1 MAFDIEGARK
11 AGYSDTEIADYLGQ
25 ENGFDTAA
33 ALKSGYTPD
42 EIIGHLTAAPSASS
56 TSEPA
61 PEKSFLSSVGD
72 NFTSLVKGVAATNP
86 VIGRALTVAQ
96 GPQPKKLNSVLEGQ
110 QMPDVPF
117 DSAEAERLSRRDYAQ
132 EVETRER
139 QAKSP
144 VFKEQRAPILN
155 DRQAFAERNPI
166 TAGFAQSAAQTLAGT
181 LNVPSVITGLAG
193 ETINRQAG
201 AMGFEPVAGRVSNMP
216 LVDDLK
222 SIAQDYASQLSRKS
236 PNKAWDDGDFG
247 RWMMTQLA
255 GNSFSAA
262 QSLGALFV
270 PGAQASLLASMG
282 GIAAGNAYAEGD
294 TASAATMK
302 GLVEVGSEMLPLHA
316 AEKIKD
322 LVLKI
327 PTPVRGAVL
336 ADAGKRLL
344 AAGTA
349 VTTNSMVGAIEEAAA
364 EVGGNAIDK
373 YISGKDKSLFEDVD
387 RAAIVGAAFGTAFSG
402 PAIAETMSSPRAR
415 AARELASEL
424 RAPEAIPVETSVM
437 EALRT
442 GQGNTANIDPVA
454 TTLAAAAGRKVE
466 QERAIAD
473 IGNAQSVDQ
482 AIEAAQRAVS
492 VPVESTEA
500 IAQRIREIEQQ
511 QTPVPQIEPSVQD
524 AVADVEV
531 TRDGSLR
538 VIGDT
543 QVLTGELEKAGVANV
558 IPTESGVIVGPAQAA
573 EAQTVLQ
580 GVASGARN
588 GSVASPQIAEIA
600 RASEQGRGAFDAGI
614 PQRPQGGSPGVAE
627 LAVPQDMATAGEPAN
642 AQSALARPLSPELL
656 KTYSAPS
663 TKQQTVASQ
672 LEARVRAT
680 YPDATFQA
688 VGVPSGR
695 SGKSMQEA
703 ADTARRLFGIDV
715 NYVKFDGSPL
725 FDGVRSDAFPNTIFI
740 RADAPKPHM
749 AILGHELLH
758 EMRGTSPELYAELS
772 SALDA
777 LVKNDSQY
785 ADVLRRRYESQGG
798 KLPAEWREEL
808 HADIVGDN
816 FADPQFWSDLS
827 REKPGMFERLA
838 NAVRQFL
845 NRILLK
851 AKPFGSDAYL
861 NDIKAARDV
870 VSSAVQKFSDSRVR
884 GTAFSVDSTQAQAQN
899 EAYAGNINTPRA
911 GERAVD
917 TDGYRPASTVHQQL
931 ADQLLSRVQRAYPNA
946 QFHAV
951 DAPEGVRGQSL
962 IAARTTG
969 KRLFR
974 QDVVFVQ
981 FDGPPLFNGAVS
993 DAIPGVVF
1001 VRADTDKP
1009 HMSVLGHELLHQLR
1023 KETPDLYDQLASRLG
1038 KMVENESAYAAQL
1051 ASRYEKQGG
1060 QLPKEWREELYADI
1074 VGDNFS
1080 NPDFWEA
1087 MAKDQPG
1094 LFQRV
1099 AEAIRKFLDNVLT
1112 RAEPFAT
1119 GQYLRDVK
1127 AARDAVADAM
1137 RQFSGTQ
1144 VGALTSQ
1151 VDGVAMSVASKEA
1164 QTLKDVVREIEST
1177 GIRMDAFESR
1187 GRINLNRIVVPQEA
1201 RNSGAGTKAM
1211 NDLVRYA
1218 DASGQTIAL
1227 TPSSDFGGNKN
1238 RLVDFYKRFG
1248 FVENK
1253 GRNKDF
1259 EISESMYR
1267 LPQTKMSVASQERE
1281 YPLAPPG
1288 QRYEETSSPI
1298 TMMTPDEFLSRVR
1311 PLTMDEES
1319 RDSIDALKEHIE
1331 SGRMLDPLHIYANG
1345 KEDGRHRAYAAKEL
1359 GIKRVP
1365 VVDEQSR
1372 VSMSVAEDNTNS
1384 NSQPI
1389 ASTPEALENFR
1400 KWFGDSKV
1408 VDAEG
1413 RPLVVYHG
1421 TRSSFDTVDMGETRR
1436 LPGFWLT
1443 PDPAL
1448 ASIYAAEGIR
1458 NPARYPTGSNVMPL
1472 YARIENPYVFNPK
1485 KLSFQSAWD
1494 EYQSGDYD
1502 GLIEHGNDT
1511 ANVTTLVVK
1520 SRAQIKSATGN
1531 QGTYDPSNPDIRYSI
1546 ADNSES
1552 RDEKYMD
1559 AIANGDM
1566 DAAQKMVDAA
1576 ARAAGYV
1583 TGDEYRMSHRA
1594 PNSEDDV
1601 SLMDVRGADLV
1612 PDDYWTHPQWYQG
1625 TAEERSAFNNVLA
1638 AMRRDDAR
1646 VASGRSPG
1654 YAGITVYRAVPKTVK
1669 DNDVRNGDWVS
1680 PSLEYAK
1687 AEGAMIP
1694 EGYRIISQQAL
1705 LKNLYWDGNSIAELG
1720 YDDGRSYAYK
1730 NTKNNRKLTDVVTRD
1745 DDGNI
1750 IPLSKR
1756 FNARKDDVRYSLS
1769 DSETWATPEESR
1781 IDQMIYEMQDS
1792 RVDLKRVQESIKD
1805 FGKQIEEK
1813 FDARQAESL
1822 YPGRVAYRSEQFLKG
1837 EVKPLLQ
1844 AMALNKVSMNE
1855 LADYLHARGAKERNA
1870 QIARINPDM
1879 PDGGAGTNT
1888 QGVLMTNKAAQDYLD
1903 SIPADRRKQLDSLA
1917 EKVDAITKGTR
1928 ELLVREGLEKPEVI
1942 QAWEAA
1948 YKNYVPMFRDEAES
1962 GNPHTSGGGF
1972 SVRGGNS
1979 KRATG
1984 STKEVTNILAH
1995 VLMQREAAITKA
2007 EKNRVG
2013 LALYG
2018 LALTNPNTDF
2028 WATIRPGMQVSQIAS
2043 ELKAMGVD
2051 PLVAE
2056 AGMQGVPTIRTVD
2069 PILDRVVD
2077 RPNPM
2082 YKSLP
2087 GALTVK
2093 VDGEDRV
2100 LMFNEKDQRA
2110 LRLAES
2116 LKNMDGLTRFDL
2128 ASSIIGKTT
2137 RWMAAVNTQY
2147 NPAFGIVNGI
2157 RDTFGGA
2164 VNLTSTPLRGKSS
2177 QVLLDAYTKAGP
2189 AIAKELAKPGGQ
2201 GDWAKLYR
2209 QFQED
2214 GGKTGYREIFKDAND
2229 RSKAIENELKLLEK
2243 AGKLTPRKAAG
2254 AMLDLLDGFNT
2265 TIENAVRLSAY
2276 KTALDQGLSRPAAA
2290 KIARELT
2297 VDFNR
2302 KGRAGRE
2309 LGPLYAFF
2317 NASVQGT
2324 ARTVEAIKG
2333 PAGAK
2338 IIAGGLALGALQTLL
2353 MALTGFDDD
2362 EIPEFIKTRAF
2373 IIPLPGTEKKF
2384 IAVPLPLGLHV
2395 IPNTGRVISELA
2407 MNGGKD
2413 IGKRTFEAIG
2423 EVAGAFNPLGGG
2435 NVFTADGALRTV
2447 APTILDPIIEIG
2459 FNKNFAG
2466 SQIERGERGETD
2478 VRPGFARAKESTQRA
2493 LTGQA
2498 YLGISKAINKL
2509 SGGTDYEAGMVSP
2522 TPERLQYL
2530 AQVAGGGLLRELEKT
2545 INLTDAS
2552 LQGDE
2557 IKQNKI
2563 PVVGRLFGQVDE
2575 DAVNKSRYFEASKKF
2590 DKLQAGLKAAQ
2601 KAGDADAVRKMLD
2614 SNPELM
2620 LGPTQDRIAQQIAK
2634 LNKVAALTINDR
2646 EQLKQLDE
2654 VRLAYMKNLNE
2665 AIKKQEEQSGKKTPG
2680 QKLRDIVKSKR
2691 EGMTSGAAQ

>member
-25 ENGFDTAA
+25 ENGFDTSA

-42 EIIGHLTAAPSASS
+42 EIIGHLTAAPSVPS
-56 TSEPA
+56 TPEPA
-61 PEKSFLSSVGD
+61 PEKSFLFSVGD

-117 DSAEAERLSRRDYAQ
+117 DAAEAERLSRRDYAQ

-181 LNVPSVITGLAG
+181 LNVPSVLTGLAG

-201 AMGFEPVAGRVSNMP
+201 AMGVEPVAGRVSNMP

-222 SIAQDYASQLSRKS
+222 SITQDYASQLSRKS
-236 PNKAWDDGDFG
+236 PTKAWDDGDFG

-402 PAIAETMSSPRAR
+402 PAIAETMSSPRSR

-424 RAPEAIPVETSVM
+424 RAPEAMPVETSVM

-511 QTPVPQIEPSVQD
+511 QTPAPQIEPSVQD

-558 IPTESGVIVGPAQAA
+558 IPTESGVIVGPAQTA

-588 GSVASPQIAEIA
+588 GSVASPQIAEVA

-627 LAVPQDMATAGEPAN
+627 LAVPQDMATAGEPTN

-695 SGKSMQEA
+695 SGRSMQEA

-758 EMRGTSPELYAELS
+758 EMRGTSPDLYAELS

-798 KLPAEWREEL
+798 KLPTEWREEL

-816 FADPQFWSDLS
+816 FADPQFWSDLL

-899 EAYAGNINTPRA
+899 EAYAGNINTARA

-1151 VDGVAMSVASKEA
+1151 VDGVAMSIAS
-1164 QTLKDVVREIEST
+1164 QRLDEST
-1177 GIRMDAFESR
+1177 GSTFSDAVVPMDDPRSSLQSTIGKVLVDRSNPYIDLLRNGFGGKPLSPKSRDFLASFGNLLVREGVQPAIDQDLSDSLRRDAEILGNLRDALSAGDVTYDTLNVPSKRMVNRAVGTWVQDRKILDSVVELISVDVMDMLISSQISTNKTLNNKPVLVSLPSVAMNETVSAIVNSPAFES
-1187 GRINLNRIVVPQEA
+1187 I
-1201 RNSGAGTKAM
+1201 
-1211 NDLVRYA
+1211 
-1218 DASGQTIAL
+1218 ASHAL
-1227 TPSSDFGGNKN
+1227 E
-1238 RLVDFYKRFG
+1238 V
-1248 FVENK
+1248 
-1253 GRNKDF
+1253 
-1259 EISESMYR
+1259 
-1267 LPQTKMSVASQERE
+1267 
-1281 YPLAPPG
+1281 
-1288 QRYEETSSPI
+1288 
-1298 TMMTPDEFLSRVR
+1298 
-1311 PLTMDEES
+1311 
-1319 RDSIDALKEHIE
+1319 
-1331 SGRMLDPLHIYANG
+1331 
-1345 KEDGRHRAYAAKEL
+1345 AKESSGL
-1359 GIKRVP
+1359 GVSDVARQLEKLTSAKSTSDSDLGQ
-1365 VVDEQSR
+1365 DETFKFSL
-1372 VSMSVAEDNTNS
+1372 S
-1384 NSQPI
+1384 N
-1389 ASTPEALENFR
+1389 
-1400 KWFGDSKV
+1400 
-1408 VDAEG
+1408 
-1413 RPLVVYHG
+1413 
-1421 TRSSFDTVDMGETRR
+1421 
-1436 LPGFWLT
+1436 
-1443 PDPAL
+1443 
-1448 ASIYAAEGIR
+1448 
-1458 NPARYPTGSNVMPL
+1458 
-1472 YARIENPYVFNPK
+1472 
-1485 KLSFQSAWD
+1485 
-1494 EYQSGDYD
+1494 
-1502 GLIEHGNDT
+1502 
-1511 ANVTTLVVK
+1511 
-1520 SRAQIKSATGN
+1520 
-1531 QGTYDPSNPDIRYSI
+1531 
-1546 ADNSES
+1546 
-1552 RDEKYMD
+1552 DEKQD
-1559 AIANGDM
+1559 WI
-1566 DAAQKMVDAA
+1566 
-1576 ARAAGYV
+1576 
-1583 TGDEYRMSHRA
+1583 
-1594 PNSEDDV
+1594 
-1601 SLMDVRGADLV
+1601 
-1612 PDDYWTHPQWYQG
+1612 
-1625 TAEERSAFNNVLA
+1625 
-1638 AMRRDDAR
+1638 
-1646 VASGRSPG
+1646 
-1654 YAGITVYRAVPKTVK
+1654 VPK
-1669 DNDVRNGDWVS
+1669 
-1680 PSLEYAK
+1680 
-1687 AEGAMIP
+1687 
-1694 EGYRIISQQAL
+1694 
-1705 LKNLYWDGNSIAELG
+1705 
-1720 YDDGRSYAYK
+1720 
-1730 NTKNNRKLTDVVTRD
+1730 
-1745 DDGNI
+1745 
-1750 IPLSKR
+1750 
-1756 FNARKDDVRYSLS
+1756 
-1769 DSETWATPEESR
+1769 ESR
-1781 IDQMIYEMQDS
+1781 IDNILYELQDQKI
-1792 RVDLKRVQESIKD
+1792 DLKRVQESIKD

-1855 LADYLHARGAKERNA
+1855 LADYLHARGAEERNA

-1888 QGVLMTNKAAQDYLD
+1888 QGVLMTNQAAQDYLNA
-1903 SIPADRRKQLDSLA
+1903 IPADRRKQLDSLA

-1962 GNPHTSGGGF
+1962 GNPHPSGGGF

-2028 WATIRPGMQVSQIAS
+2028 WATIRPGMQVSQIAA

-2100 LMFNEKDQRA
+2100 LMFNEKDPRA

-2189 AIAKELAKPGGQ
+2189 AIAKELAKPGGD
-2201 GDWAKLYR
+2201 GEWAKLYR

-2214 GGKTGYREIFKDAND
+2214 GGKTGYREMFKDAND

-2243 AGKLTPRKAAG
+2243 TGKLTPRKAAG

-2276 KTALDQGLSRPAAA
+2276 KTALDQGLSRSAAA

-2373 IIPLPGTEKKF
+2373 IIPLPGNEKKF

-2545 INLTDAS
+2545 INLTDATM
-2552 LQGDE
+2552 QGDE
-2557 IKQNKI
+2557 LKQNKI

-2614 SNPELM
+2614 ANPELM

-2665 AIKKQEEQSGKKTPG
+2665 AIKQQEEQSGKKTPG
-2680 QKLRDIVKSKR
+2680 QKLRDIVKSRR

>member
-56 TSEPA
+56 TPEPA

-181 LNVPSVITGLAG
+181 LNAPSVITGLAG

-201 AMGFEPVAGRVSNMP
+201 AMGVEPVAGRVSNMP

-222 SIAQDYASQLSRKS
+222 SITQDYASQLSRKS
-236 PNKAWDDGDFG
+236 PTKAWDDGDFG

-424 RAPEAIPVETSVM
+424 RAPETMPVETSVM

-511 QTPVPQIEPSVQD
+511 QTPAPQIEPSVQD

-588 GSVASPQIAEIA
+588 GSVASPQIAEVA

-627 LAVPQDMATAGEPAN
+627 LAVPQDMAAAGESAN

-695 SGKSMQEA
+695 TGRSMQEA

-798 KLPAEWREEL
+798 KLPTEWREEL

-884 GTAFSVDSTQAQAQN
+884 GTAFSVDATQAQAQN

-911 GERAVD
+911 GERAVN

-931 ADQLLSRVQRAYPNA
+931 ADRLLSRVQRAYPNA

-1151 VDGVAMSVASKEA
+1151 VDGVAMSVASDQETGAFRAIGKTDFGSGREQAANMFAEFDGYRFDGKELFKGDA
-1164 QTLKDVVREIEST
+1164 KVADLKLRIDGNRLVIDDIEST
-1177 GIRMDAFESR
+1177 RKGSGQGTEALRAIIDHAHQNGLTPALFTDAMR
-1187 GRINLNRIVVPQEA
+1187 GKAQQQRLREYYPKIGFVK
-1201 RNSGAGTKAM
+1201 NSGANK
-1211 NDLVRYA
+1211 VRGLKEEFYA
-1218 DASGQTIAL
+1218 PAPQ
-1227 TPSSDFGGNKN
+1227 GN
-1238 RLVDFYKRFG
+1238 V
-1248 FVENK
+1248 
-1253 GRNKDF
+1253 
-1259 EISESMYR
+1259 S
-1267 LPQTKMSVASQERE
+1267 MSVASQ
-1281 YPLAPPG
+1281 P
-1288 QRYEETSSPI
+1288 ETSQRFS
-1298 TMMTPDEFLSRVR
+1298 
-1311 PLTMDEES
+1311 
-1319 RDSIDALKEHIE
+1319 
-1331 SGRMLDPLHIYANG
+1331 
-1345 KEDGRHRAYAAKEL
+1345 
-1359 GIKRVP
+1359 
-1365 VVDEQSR
+1365 
-1372 VSMSVAEDNTNS
+1372 EDNRLS
-1384 NSQPI
+1384 NLNPNGGAWQRIRENNP
-1389 ASTPEALENFR
+1389 ALR
-1400 KWFGDSKV
+1400 GKGPD
-1408 VDAEG
+1408 
-1413 RPLVVYHG
+1413 
-1421 TRSSFDTVDMGETRR
+1421 DTV
-1436 LPGFWLT
+1436 
-1443 PDPAL
+1443 
-1448 ASIYAAEGIR
+1448 
-1458 NPARYPTGSNVMPL
+1458 
-1472 YARIENPYVFNPK
+1472 
-1485 KLSFQSAWD
+1485 
-1494 EYQSGDYD
+1494 
-1502 GLIEHGNDT
+1502 
-1511 ANVTTLVVK
+1511 
-1520 SRAQIKSATGN
+1520 
-1531 QGTYDPSNPDIRYSI
+1531 
-1546 ADNSES
+1546 
-1552 RDEKYMD
+1552 
-1559 AIANGDM
+1559 
-1566 DAAQKMVDAA
+1566 
-1576 ARAAGYV
+1576 
-1583 TGDEYRMSHRA
+1583 
-1594 PNSEDDV
+1594 
-1601 SLMDVRGADLV
+1601 
-1612 PDDYWTHPQWYQG
+1612 
-1625 TAEERSAFNNVLA
+1625 
-1638 AMRRDDAR
+1638 
-1646 VASGRSPG
+1646 
-1654 YAGITVYRAVPKTVK
+1654 TVYRATIGDAIRPDDFVAVDKSTLRTELRNVRERDGDAAK
-1669 DNDVRNGDWVS
+1669 IIQQDVRVRDLLMGNDATEFV
-1680 PSLEYAK
+1680 YF
-1687 AEGAMIP
+1687 P
-1694 EGYRIISQQAL
+1694 EVGSA
-1705 LKNLYWDGNSIAELG
+1705 
-1720 YDDGRSYAYK
+1720 
-1730 NTKNNRKLTDVVTRD
+1730 
-1745 DDGNI
+1745 
-1750 IPLSKR
+1750 
-1756 FNARKDDVRYSLS
+1756 NADIRYSLS

-1781 IDQMIYEMQDS
+1781 IDRMIYEMQDS

-1855 LADYLHARGAKERNA
+1855 LADYLHARGAEERNA

-1903 SIPADRRKQLDSLA
+1903 AIPADRRKQLDSLA

-1962 GNPHTSGGGF
+1962 GNPHPSGGGF

-2028 WATIRPGMQVSQIAS
+2028 WATIRPGMPVSQIAS

-2100 LMFNEKDQRA
+2100 LMFNEKDPRA

-2116 LKNMDGLTRFDL
+2116 LKNMDGLTNIDWSTGLLSKVFPFI
-2128 ASSIIGKTT
+2128 SPKVSIGNAT

-2164 VNLTSTPLRGKSS
+2164 VNLTSTPLRGKST

-2189 AIAKELAKPGGQ
+2189 AIAKELAKPGGD
-2201 GDWAKLYR
+2201 GEWAKLYR

-2214 GGKTGYREIFKDAND
+2214 GGKTGYREMFKDAND
-2229 RSKAIENELKLLEK
+2229 RSKAIENQLKLLEK

-2276 KTALDQGLSRPAAA
+2276 KNALDQGLSRPAAA
-2290 KIARELT
+2290 RIARELT

-2407 MNGGKD
+2407 LNGGKD

-2447 APTILDPIIEIG
+2447 APTVLDPIIEIG

-2509 SGGTDYEAGMVSP
+2509 SGGTDYEAGLVSP

-2545 INLTDAS
+2545 INLTDATM
-2552 LQGDE
+2552 QGDE
-2557 IKQNKI
+2557 LKQNKI

-2614 SNPELM
+2614 ANPELM

-2665 AIKKQEEQSGKKTPG
+2665 AIKQQEEQSGKKTPG
-2680 QKLRDIVKSKR
+2680 QKLREIVKSKR

>member
-42 EIIGHLTAAPSASS
+42 EIIGHLTAAPSAPS
-56 TSEPA
+56 TPEPA

-86 VIGRALTVAQ
+86 VIGRGLTVAQ

-117 DSAEAERLSRRDYAQ
+117 DAAEAERLSRRDYAQ

-181 LNVPSVITGLAG
+181 LNVPSVIIGLAG

-201 AMGFEPVAGRVSNMP
+201 AMGVEPVAGRVSNMP

-236 PNKAWDDGDFG
+236 PTKAWDDGDFG

-424 RAPEAIPVETSVM
+424 RVPETMPVETSVM

-442 GQGNTANIDPVA
+442 GQSNTANIDPVA

-500 IAQRIREIEQQ
+500 IAQRIREIEKQ
-511 QTPVPQIEPSVQD
+511 QTPASQIEPRVQD

-588 GSVASPQIAEIA
+588 GSVASPQIAEVA
-600 RASEQGRGAFDAGI
+600 RASEQGRSSLDAGI
-614 PQRPQGGSPGVAE
+614 PQRPQGGSTGVAE
-627 LAVPQDMATAGEPAN
+627 LAVPQDMAAAGESAN

-899 EAYAGNINTPRA
+899 EAYAGNINTPRV

-1151 VDGVAMSVASKEA
+1151 VDGVAMSVANKEA
-1164 QTLKDVVREIEST
+1164 QTLKDVVRDIEST

-1187 GRINLNRIVVPQEA
+1187 GRINLNRIVVPESA

-1211 NDLVRYA
+1211 NDLVKYA

-1267 LPQTKMSVASQERE
+1267 LPQTKMSVASQ
-1281 YPLAPPG
+1281 P
-1288 QRYEETSSPI
+1288 ETSQR
-1298 TMMTPDEFLSRVR
+1298 LS
-1311 PLTMDEES
+1311 
-1319 RDSIDALKEHIE
+1319 
-1331 SGRMLDPLHIYANG
+1331 
-1345 KEDGRHRAYAAKEL
+1345 
-1359 GIKRVP
+1359 
-1365 VVDEQSR
+1365 
-1372 VSMSVAEDNTNS
+1372 EDNTNS
-1384 NSQPI
+1384 NGQPI

-1413 RPLVVYHG
+1413 RPLVMYHG
-1421 TRSSFDTVDMGETRR
+1421 TSASEQGDAFTSFDTYASNYGLMGQGGYFTA
-1436 LPGFWLT
+1436 
-1443 PDPAL
+1443 DPAV
-1448 ASIYAAEGIR
+1448 ASSYTNKGKGQTPTVYKAYLSIKNPIDMDANVGRNYVDWVKAFPDVDFANADRAPRNGESYTNEDFYRIVEDHLRDEGDVPMYEGAEI
-1458 NPARYPTGSNVMPL
+1458 M
-1472 YARIENPYVFNPK
+1472 
-1485 KLSFQSAWD
+1485 Q
-1494 EYQSGDYD
+1494 D
-1502 GLIEHGNDT
+1502 GLRSMRHDGITHIGGGRVDT
-1511 ANVTTLVVK
+1511 NGVRHRVYIAFDPE
-1520 SRAQIKSATGN
+1520 QIKSATGN
-1531 QGTYDPSNPDIRYSI
+1531 RGTYDPSNPDIRYSM
-1546 ADNSES
+1546 SE
-1552 RDEKYMD
+1552 
-1559 AIANGDM
+1559 
-1566 DAAQKMVDAA
+1566 QW
-1576 ARAAGYV
+1576 
-1583 TGDEYRMSHRA
+1583 RM
-1594 PNSEDDV
+1594 PE
-1601 SLMDVRGADLV
+1601 
-1612 PDDYWTHPQWYQG
+1612 
-1625 TAEERSAFNNVLA
+1625 EERKLLGLVNV
-1638 AMRRDDAR
+1638 DR
-1646 VASGRSPG
+1646 VLFEAQ
-1654 YAGITVYRAVPKTVK
+1654 
-1669 DNDVRNGDWVS
+1669 DN
-1680 PSLEYAK
+1680 
-1687 AEGAMIP
+1687 
-1694 EGYRIISQQAL
+1694 
-1705 LKNLYWDGNSIAELG
+1705 
-1720 YDDGRSYAYK
+1720 
-1730 NTKNNRKLTDVVTRD
+1730 
-1745 DDGNI
+1745 
-1750 IPLSKR
+1750 
-1756 FNARKDDVRYSLS
+1756 
-1769 DSETWATPEESR
+1769 
-1781 IDQMIYEMQDS
+1781 
-1792 RVDLKRVQESIKD
+1792 RVDLRRAQEAIKES
-1805 FGKQIEEK
+1805 GRQIEER

-1855 LADYLHARGAKERNA
+1855 LADYLHARGAEERNA

-1888 QGVLMTNKAAQDYLD
+1888 QGVLMTNQAAQDYLD

-1962 GNPHTSGGGF
+1962 GNPHPSGGGF

-2028 WATIRPGMQVSQIAS
+2028 WATIRPSMQVSQIAA

-2100 LMFNEKDQRA
+2100 LMFNEKDPRA

-2189 AIAKELAKPGGQ
+2189 AIAKELAKPGGD
-2201 GDWAKLYR
+2201 GEWAKLYR

-2214 GGKTGYREIFKDAND
+2214 GGKTGYREMFKDAND

-2254 AMLDLLDGFNT
+2254 AMLGLLDGFNT

-2338 IIAGGLALGALQTLL
+2338 IIAGGLALSALQTLL

-2407 MNGGKD
+2407 LNGGKD

-2447 APTILDPIIEIG
+2447 APTVLDPIIEIG

-2509 SGGTDYEAGMVSP
+2509 SGGTDYEAGLVSP

-2614 SNPELM
+2614 ANPELM

-2665 AIKKQEEQSGKKTPG
+2665 AIKQQEEQSGKKTPG